1 MILALDTDLTGTGDA
16 FDSGTQRVTA
26 SIVAKEKPDW
36 RKNREQ
42 GGRIANRVSASGS
55 IVPYLRHCSEI
66 TLFSAIPPKMF
77 ASDCSVLT
85 N

>member
-1 MILALDTDLTGTGDA
+1 MILALNTAQAEWGDA
-16 FDSGTQRVTA
+16 FDSGTQRVTS
-26 SIVAKEKPDW
+26 SIVAKEKTDW

-42 GGRIANRVSASGS
+42 GGRIANRLSAAGS
-55 IVPYLRHCSEI
+55 IVPYVRHSSEI

-77 ASDCSVLT
+77 TSDCSALT